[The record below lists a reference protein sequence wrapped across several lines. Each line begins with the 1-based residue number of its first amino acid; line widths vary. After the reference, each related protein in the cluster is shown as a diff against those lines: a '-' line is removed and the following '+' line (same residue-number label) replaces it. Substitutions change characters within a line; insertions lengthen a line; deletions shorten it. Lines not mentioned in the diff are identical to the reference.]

1 MKEKILSRISLY
13 FMLSLMGY
21 SSAEHLLCLFGF
33 TATMPLVFFIGA
45 IITILIILLIEK
57 S

>member
-1 MKEKILSRISLY
+1 MKENMILSRISY